1 MQGAQDQP
9 GIDRF
14 FALGHES
21 LTAETAGQILYN

>member
-21 LTAETAGQILYN
+21 LTTETAGQILYN